1 VAELEGL
8 RGVAILLVVL
18 FHAHHLAA
26 PSGFVGVDVF
36 FVLSGFLITGLL
48 VRELEERGTISLSAF
63 YVRRARRIL
72 PASLV
77 VIALTVAASLVLISP
92 LDMPSVAADGAASAL
107 SAGNVLFALRAVDY
121 FAQDQAPSPLL
132 HYWSLGVEEQFYLV
146 WPFLFLGLGVL
157 ATRVGAVRR
166 RARLVLG
173 VALAAISLVSLVA
186 GIVVTEISQPY
197 AFYLLPT
204 RAWELGLG
212 GLLAIAAVPIASV
225 ARPWRVA
232 AGWLGLGVIVASGYL
247 IPLTTAYPGTVALL
261 PTIGSALVIA
271 STIGPAGAPSAA
283 PWVLR
288 TRALR
293 FLGLISFSLYLVHWP
308 IFTLAQTVW
317 LAETPPELGPEGF
330 IPPMP
335 LPYLAVLAIASVVVA
350 AVSYRVVEQPFHR
363 GFQLG
368 GWSLSRVRHRWI
380 LANAVLAMAVVVG
393 GSVAVRAAVE
403 TDLNGG
409 VGVVDPSPTPEPTL
423 EPIPTPA
430 PTASGPIAS
439 GGPPP
444 TVPPP
449 ATPTPPPTFQPVVA
463 ATGPLPAD
471 VQPRLRLARDDWDAL
486 YRNGCA
492 LNNIETRIVDCVF
505 GDPEGSRTMVL
516 VGDSHAQMWFPALN
530 AIAKANHWRLV
541 PLVKFSCR
549 FFDLP
554 MFSEILQRP
563 FAECETWKAAV
574 LKRLNQLDPDLTVVS
589 VAHGMTVLDPA
600 HASPVVQGEALARYL
615 ARFPGEK
622 AVIVDVPGSAYDVPA
637 CLARNRS
644 NVMECATPRR
654 LAANA
659 RHALLEET
667 ATQISGATLV
677 DMTDRICTPEVCPAV
692 IDRMI
697 TYRDNQHLTATFA
710 RSLAPVLQARLQHLM
725 VAD

>member
-1 VAELEGL
+1 
-8 RGVAILLVVL
+8 VVL
-18 FHAHHLAA
+18 
-26 PSGFVGVDVF
+26 G
-36 FVLSGFLITGLL
+36 
-48 VRELEERGTISLSAF
+48 
-63 YVRRARRIL
+63 
-72 PASLV
+72 
-77 VIALTVAASLVLISP
+77 
-92 LDMPSVAADGAASAL
+92 
-107 SAGNVLFALRAVDY
+107 
-121 FAQDQAPSPLL
+121 
-132 HYWSLGVEEQFYLV
+132 
-146 WPFLFLGLGVL
+146 
-157 ATRVGAVRR
+157 
-166 RARLVLG
+166 LVLG
-173 VALAAISLVSLVA
+173 AISVVSLVA

-225 ARPWRVA
+225 ARPLRVA

-247 IPLTTAYPGTVALL
+247 IPLTTAYPGSVALM
-261 PTIGSALVIA
+261 PTLGSALVIV
-271 STIGPAGAPSAA
+271 STIGPDRGSSAA
-283 PWVLR
+283 PWILR

-317 LAETPPELGPEGF
+317 LAETPPELGPDGF

-335 LPYLAVLAIASVVVA
+335 LPYLAILAIASVVVA
-350 AVSYRVVEQPFHR
+350 AVSYRFVERPFHR
-363 GFQLG
+363 GFHVG
-368 GWSLSRVRHRWI
+368 RWSLTSVRHRWI
-380 LANAVLAMAVVVG
+380 LANAVLAMAVVLG
-393 GSVAVRAAVE
+393 GSLLTRAAVE
-403 TDLNGG
+403 IDLNGG
-409 VGVVDPSPTPEPTL
+409 AVGIVDPSPTSEPTL
-423 EPIPTPA
+423 EPIPTHE
-430 PTASGPIAS
+430 PTPSAGPVASGEPLPS
-439 GGPPP
+439 V
-444 TVPPP
+444 TPPP
-449 ATPTPPPTFQPVVA
+449 APTPPPTFPPVVA
-463 ATGPLPAD
+463 ATGALPAD

-574 LKRLNQLDPDLTVVS
+574 LKRLNELNPDLTVVS
-589 VAHGMTVLDPA
+589 VAHGMTVLAAA
-600 HASPVVQGEALARYL
+600 HDSPVVQGEALARYL

-644 NVMECATPRR
+644 DVTECATPRR

-667 ATQISGATLV
+667 ATEISGATLV